1 MPFQLWT
8 KLKPGHR
15 NTLWTLFACV
25 FLVAAALQPA
35 HAFDNFYGTWSGSG
49 NAIFSGG
56 AREALLCKG
65 YYTGEKTALNLAL
78 RCASRD
84 NRIDLRAKLT
94 SEGGQVSG
102 QWEERTFN
110 AAGTVAGTHAGNQL
124 AFKLTGGITGTMK
137 VSLTDNTQLVSINAD
152 HGALDGVQLKLKR
165 RK

>member
-1 MPFQLWT
+1 MSFHLGPT
-8 KLKPGHR
+8 SKPR
-15 NTLWTLFACV
+15 RCTLPLAV
-25 FLVAAALQPA
+25 VMIAMVMLAGAQPA
-35 HAFDNFYGTWSGSG
+35 LAFDNFYGTWSGSG